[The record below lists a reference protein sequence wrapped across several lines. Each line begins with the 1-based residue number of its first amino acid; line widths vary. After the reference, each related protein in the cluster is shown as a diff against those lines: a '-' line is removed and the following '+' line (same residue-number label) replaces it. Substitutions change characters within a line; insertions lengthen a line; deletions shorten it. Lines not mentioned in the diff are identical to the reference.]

1 MSQYKQLD
9 KFYFWCQKV
18 IPLVYDNS
26 LSYYEVLCKVTDY
39 LNTVIENQTEMYNV
53 IVQHG
58 TDINQLKQQ
67 IATVQEE
74 LQKFI
79 NGDYTNLYIE
89 SLSNWIDQNLQ
100 QLVGRVV
107 KYIFFGL
114 TDDGY
119 FCAYI
124 PDTWDFIS
132 FDTIL
137 NPDDPMYGHL
147 LLNW

>member
-9 KFYFWCQKV
+9 EFYFWCQKV

-26 LSYYEVLCKVTDY
+26 LSYYEVLCKVVDY
-39 LNTVIENQTEMYNV
+39 LNNVIQNQTAMYET

-58 TDINQLKQQ
+58 TNITTLQQ
-67 IATVQEE
+67 QVALIQDE

-79 NGDYTNLYIE
+79 NGDYTNLYIQ
-89 SLSNWIDQNLQ
+89 SLANWIDNNLQ
-100 QLVGRVV
+100 ELVGRVV

-124 PDTWDFIS
+124 PSAWQWIS
-132 FDTIL
+132 FDTIV
-137 NPDDPMYGHL
+137 NPNDPMYGHL
-147 LLNW
+147 LLHW